1 MLTQVSE
8 VVPVPA
14 WSFSLLVLSCG
25 GCRSVTAKMLRNLLA
40 LRQIGQRTI
49 STTSRR
55 HFKNKVPEKQKLFQE
70 QHMPCISWLWLHF
83 PRSRSDFNHPS
94 NHLVQ
99 FHSALYGP
107 VI

>member
-1 MLTQVSE
+1 
-8 VVPVPA
+8 
-14 WSFSLLVLSCG
+14 
-25 GCRSVTAKMLRNLLA
+25 MLRNLLA

-49 STTSRR
+49 STASRR

-70 QHMPCISWLWLHF
+70 QHMPYMSWLWLHF
-83 PRSRSDFNHPS
+83 PRSRSDFSHPS
-94 NHLVQ
+94 NRLVQ

>member
-1 MLTQVSE
+1 
-8 VVPVPA
+8 
-14 WSFSLLVLSCG
+14 
-25 GCRSVTAKMLRNLLA
+25 MLRNLLA

-49 STTSRR
+49 STTSRT
-55 HFKNKVPEKQKLFQE
+55 HFKNRVAEKQKLFQE
-70 QHMPCISWLWLHF
+70 QHMPYITWLWLHF
-83 PRSRSDFNHPS
+83 PRSRIDFSHHS